1 MPRARR
7 ILVAEDNTLVRR
19 PICSLLEE
27 TGYLVAGQAVDGR
40 EAVRLTRELHPDAVL
55 LDLEMPELD
64 GIAAAQAIS
73 QCCPTPV
80 VVLTAYD
87 APELVNQASSAG
99 VGAYLVKPPDGD
111 ALDRSI
117 AIAVARHSDLLE
129 LRRLNRELRETLDEV
144 RQLRKML
151 PICASCKRIRD
162 DDGYW
167 QDVADYLHQHAA
179 LDFTHGLCPDCLAR
193 LYPDLQEEDATND

>member
-19 PICSLLEE
+19 LICSLLEE

-40 EAVRLTRELHPDAVL
+40 EAVRLTSELHPDAVL

-117 AIAVARHSDLLE
+117 AIAVARHSDLVE

>member
-19 PICSLLEE
+19 LICSLLEE

-117 AIAVARHSDLLE
+117 AIAVARHSDLVE

>member
-19 PICSLLEE
+19 LICSLLEE

-117 AIAVARHSDLLE
+117 AIAVARHSDLVE
-129 LRRLNRELRETLDEV
+129 MRRLNRELRDTLDEV
-144 RQLRKML
+144 RRLRKML

>member
-19 PICSLLEE
+19 LICSLLEE

-117 AIAVARHSDLLE
+117 AIAVARHSDLVE
-129 LRRLNRELRETLDEV
+129 LRRLNQELRETLDEV

>member
-1 MPRARR
+1 MPKARR

-19 PICSLLEE
+19 LICSLLEE
-27 TGYLVAGQAVDGR
+27 TGYLVAGQAVNGH

-64 GIAAAQAIS
+64 GIAAAQAIAAS
-73 QCCPTPV
+73 CPTPV

-87 APELVNQASSAG
+87 APELVNQATDAG

-117 AIAVARHSDLLE
+117 AIAVARHHDMIE
-129 LRRLNRELRETLDEV
+129 LRRLYQELRDTLDEV
-144 RQLRKML
+144 RRLRNML
-151 PICASCKRIRD
+151 PICASCKRIRS

-167 QDVADYLHQHAA
+167 QDVADYLHEHAA
-179 LDFTHGLCPDCLAR
+179 LDFTHGICPDCLAR
-193 LYPDLQEEDATND
+193 LYPDLGEEESSDG

>member
-19 PICSLLEE
+19 LICSLLEE

-40 EAVRLTRELHPDAVL
+40 EAVRLTGELHPDAVL

-193 LYPDLQEEDATND
+193 LYPDLGEEDATDD

>member
-19 PICSLLEE
+19 LICSLLEE

-40 EAVRLTRELHPDAVL
+40 EAVRLTSELHPDAVL

-117 AIAVARHSDLLE
+117 AIAVARHSDLVE
-129 LRRLNRELRETLDEV
+129 MRRLNRELRETLDEV